1 MCTMALAKEFAP
13 FVRVNGVSPGAILW
27 PEQAVNNYIST
38 EAVTL
43 EIKKAEILENVPM
56 SRRGQPND
64 VVQAVEFLACT
75 CSAGYVTGQVIRVD
89 GGRSLNQ

>member
-27 PEQAVNNYIST
+27 PEQWMGETV
-38 EAVTL
+38 EA
-43 EIKKAEILENVPM
+43 KKAEIPKKVPLNREGEP
-56 SRRGQPND
+56 SD
-64 VVQAVEFLACT
+64 IADAVQFLA
-75 CSAGYVTGQVIRVD
+75 CSAGYITGQVINVD

>member
-27 PEQAVNNYIST
+27 PEQAINDDIST
-38 EAVTL
+38 VGVTL
-43 EIKKAEILENVPM
+43 EAKKAEILQKVPM
-56 SRRGQPND
+56 SRNGEPSD
-64 VVQAVEFLACT
+64 VVQAVEFLACA

>member
-27 PEQAVNNYIST
+27 PDQEVNNFT
-38 EAVTL
+38 PAVGLTL
-43 EIKKAEILENVPM
+43 ETKKADILKEVPM
-56 SRRGQPND
+56 NRRGEPSD
-64 VVQAVEFLACT
+64 VVQVVEFLAHA

>member
-13 FVRVNGVSPGAILW
+13 FVRVNGVSPGAIL
-27 PEQAVNNYIST
+27 PSEQTLGVTMEAKMAETLKRIPMNRKGEPDDVADAV
-38 EAVTL
+38 
-43 EIKKAEILENVPM
+43 
-56 SRRGQPND
+56 Q
-64 VVQAVEFLACT
+64 FLA